1 MIYKKYFS
9 PKSLGEAISLLNMND
24 GSVVKPIAW
33 AIDLMLQLYK
43 EITKADILVDH
54 HDPNSTSNS

>member
-1 MIYKKYFS
+1 MIYKKIFS

-24 GSVVKPIAW
+24 GSVVKPITW

-43 EITKADILVDH
+43 EITKADILVDS